1 MKSAK
6 TDIENESLNK
16 LEDSVADRLIEAIKN
31 KIH

>member
-16 LEDSVADRLIEAIKN
+16 LDDSVPNRLIEAIKN

>member
-1 MKSAK
+1 MKSVK

-16 LEDSVADRLIEAIKN
+16 LDDSVPNRLIEAIKN